1 MMLSMFK
8 EKYPPIFLIFFF
20 AFLSVS
26 SQDNKLS
33 AFTISKNLKENSNLV
48 IRSSDLVINVK
59 DVDLMIVKE
68 TKIITVLNKV
78 GDRYLDA
85 AVGYN
90 NNTKVTH
97 LQAKIYNAFGKEI
110 KKFSKSKFNDVSAVS
125 GGTLYSDARVM
136 YIDFTPVS
144 YPYTMVFE
152 SEYKTS
158 STGYIPNWSP
168 LINYYISIEN
178 SSFTVNYPTELG
190 INTKE
195 KNFQGYTIENG
206 SKEGT
211 VKYSINNVNALKYE
225 ASAPTINKIRPR
237 LLVSLN
243 KFNTEGVKGE
253 YSDWEQ
259 FGNWM
264 KDKILEGKDIVDE
277 STNSKIL
284 LLTKNAKSEIEKAKI
299 VYKFMQD
306 KTRYISVQVGIGGI
320 QPIAANQVDKVGY
333 GDCKGL
339 TNYTKALLDIVGV
352 ESYYVHV
359 EAGSDDIVSFE
370 NDFASLEQGNHVIL
384 NIPNNGD
391 DIWLECTS
399 QTMPFGFLGDFT
411 DNRDVLVVTKDGGV
425 IKRTPAYI
433 DETNL
438 RTTKAIINLDV
449 KGNVKSTVE
458 ITSKGTRY
466 DDRYNL
472 ETESQSELKKIYK
485 SNIWDYNNNLEV
497 SSITYE
503 NDRDSIV
510 FREKIE
516 TTIDGYATINE
527 NDYLFR
533 VNLFNRNSFVPK
545 RYRERKLPLEITRGF
560 KDINEYTYKIP
571 EGYSIKFLPQEK
583 KITTKFGS
591 YKVTFTKIDDNTF
604 IYKKS
609 LLIKA
614 GEYPKEDYALYRKF
628 RKSVAKYENIRISLL
643 KIN

>member
-1 MMLSMFK
+1 MK
-8 EKYPPIFLIFFF
+8 QKYSPIFLILFF
-20 AFLSVS
+20 AFLSVA
-26 SQDNKLS
+26 SQENKLS
-33 AFTISKNLKENSNLV
+33 ALTISKNLKENSNLV
-48 IRSSDLVINVK
+48 IRSNDLVIDVK
-59 DVDLMIVKE
+59 DVDEMIVKQ

-85 AVGYN
+85 AVGYD
-90 NNTKVTH
+90 NNTKVTR

-178 SSFTVNYPTELG
+178 SSFIVNYPTELG
-190 INTKE
+190 VNTKE
-195 KNFQGYTIENG
+195 KNFQGYAIENQ
-206 SKEGT
+206 SKEGV
-211 VKYSINNVNALKYE
+211 VKYSIDNVKALKYE
-225 ASAPTINKIRPR
+225 SSAPTINKIRPR

-264 KDKILEGKDIVDE
+264 KDKILEGKDVVDQ
-277 STNSKIL
+277 STKTKIL
-284 LLTKNAKSEIEKAKI
+284 LLTANAKSAVEKARI

-359 EAGSDDIVSFE
+359 EAGRDDVVSFE

-384 NIPNNGD
+384 NIPNSGN

-399 QTMPFGFLGDFT
+399 QTMPFGYLGAFT
-411 DNRDVLVVTKDGGV
+411 DNRDVLVVTKKGGI
-425 IKRTPAYI
+425 IKKTPAYLN
-433 DETNL
+433 ETNL
-438 RTTKAIINLDV
+438 RVTKAIINLGV
-449 KGNVKSTVE
+449 KGDVNSTVDIVSE
-458 ITSKGTRY
+458 GTRY
-466 DDRYNL
+466 DDRYEL
-472 ETESQSELKKIYK
+472 ETESQSELKKFYK

-497 SSITYE
+497 SSISFE
-503 NDRDSIV
+503 NNKDAVI
-510 FREKIE
+510 FKEKIKL
-516 TTIDGYATINE
+516 TIDGYATINE

-545 RYRERKLPLEITRGF
+545 RYRERKLPLEIARGY
-560 KDINEYTYKIP
+560 KDVNEYTYKIP
-571 EGYSIKFLPQEK
+571 SGYAIQLLPQEK
-583 KITTKFGS
+583 NITTKFGS
-591 YKVTFTKIDDNTF
+591 YNVTFTKIDNNTF
-604 IYKKS
+604 VYKKS

-614 GEYPKEDYALYRKF
+614 GEYPKEEYAAYRKF
-628 RKSVAKYENIRISLL
+628 RKSIAKYENIRISLT